1 MRPSSTPR
9 LLPPGPGADIMVGG
23 RWRPGSSGETILG
36 MLLAFSITAMGTGE
50 SVGDLV
56 AETVRIVRASGL
68 PNETNAMFTNLEGE
82 WDEIMAVIKACV
94 DAVAQA
100 APRVSVVVKL
110 DPRSAEPS
118 GRIHRKVESIEQKLL
133 TED

>member
-1 MRPSSTPR
+1 
-9 LLPPGPGADIMVGG
+9 
-23 RWRPGSSGETILG
+23 
-36 MLLAFSITAMGTGE
+36 MLAAFSITPIGTGE

-56 AETVRIVRASGL
+56 AETVRIERASAL
-68 PNETNAMFTNLEGE
+68 PNETNAMFTNVEGE

-94 DAVAQA
+94 DTMAQV

-110 DPRSAEPS
+110 DHRPAEPS
-118 GRIHRKVESIEQKLL
+118 GRIHRKVEPIEQKLL

>member
-1 MRPSSTPR
+1 
-9 LLPPGPGADIMVGG
+9 
-23 RWRPGSSGETILG
+23 
-36 MLLAFSITAMGTGE
+36 MLAAFSITPIGTGE

-68 PNETNAMFTNLEGE
+68 PNETNAMFTNVEGE
-82 WDEIMAVIKACV
+82 WDEIMAGIKACV
-94 DAVAQA
+94 DTMAQA
-100 APRVSVVVKL
+100 APRVSVVLKL
-110 DPRSAEPS
+110 DHRPAEPS

>member
-1 MRPSSTPR
+1 
-9 LLPPGPGADIMVGG
+9 
-23 RWRPGSSGETILG
+23 
-36 MLLAFSITAMGTGE
+36 MLAAFSITPIGTGE

-56 AETVRIVRASGL
+56 AETVRSGL

-94 DAVAQA
+94 DTMAQA

-110 DPRSAEPS
+110 DHRPVEPS